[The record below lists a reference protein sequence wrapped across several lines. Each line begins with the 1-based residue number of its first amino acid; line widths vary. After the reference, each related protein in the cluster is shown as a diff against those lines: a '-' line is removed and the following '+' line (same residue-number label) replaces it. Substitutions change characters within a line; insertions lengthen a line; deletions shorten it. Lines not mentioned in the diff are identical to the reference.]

1 MEIVRRSAIGAD
13 ELLESGVQ
21 NCFSFGPVLVENGE
35 ITKESVSTRRENNP
49 RTMLGMVEPGHFIAV
64 VVVGRQ
70 EGYSVGISGE
80 ESAKLMKELGCTL
93 AYNLDGGQ
101 SAAMIFMGIKLNQ
114 DSDGRYNGLSA
125 KNRTMPDGL
134 TWGYSALCGT
144 FANQQ

>member
-1 MEIVRRSAIGAD
+1 MSI
-13 ELLESGVQ
+13 LLYRKMSHENVKNRFLQ
-21 NCFSFGPVLVENGE
+21 NGE